1 VEKLFN
7 LQSKTPSKTNTQKAT
22 GILPKTQKLELK
34 NGLKVLLP
42 QSHKSPVVSI
52 QMWVRTGSADEKKGE
67 EGISH
72 FIEHLVFKG
81 TRKFKVG
88 EVASLIEGSGG
99 ELNAYTSFDQTV
111 FYVTIS
117 KQFVDTGLLAIAEMM
132 GFPKFDPIEINNERE
147 VVIEEIKRGMDSLGR
162 RASQLLFST
171 AFQKHPYGIPV
182 IGYDKN
188 IRKVTPKK
196 LKDYYH
202 ARYVPKNMF
211 LVVAGD
217 FENIEMRKKVND
229 FFGEFKAYKP
239 KKIKRTSEPMQ
250 KKPRVAVEKANFEQ
264 SVGYLAWK
272 VPGLK
277 HPDTPVLDVLSMILG
292 QGDSSRLVKRL
303 RIEKPIVN
311 SVGASVFAPEDQGI
325 FTVSMGYQ
333 KEMLND
339 ALEEIKQTILE
350 LFSKPFD
357 AKEIESAV
365 LNLETEKFY
374 SVETVDGLA
383 RFAGSQEFS
392 AKDLTFQDKYLRR
405 VRKVRGA
412 DLVRVAKKYLKTE
425 TLSAAFVSNDETLQV
440 KKSIK
445 SWIEDYGLCLRAKKA
460 KQPKSPAPK
469 LKKLV
474 SVLGVGHSEVERLT
488 LKSGVKILFYPSKET
503 HLVSVKAAFLG
514 GLRDENDNQGGLT
527 EMLARAWMGGTHQW
541 TEKQINEKIDSFAA
555 AISPVS
561 GRNSIGLGADFISSF
576 EDEVAPLFLDILSNP
591 IFPEEVVE
599 REKTV
604 LLQEIKSK
612 NDNPSSVAG
621 REFMAKIFPG
631 HPYSRDLMGD
641 ETSVS
646 SLKAQDIKRH
656 WAHLSHRKNLTVVVS
671 GNFNRARWM
680 EWLEKGTMAL
690 GSSEI
695 PGKKFSARRIE
706 TETHAFKESI
716 KEQSHVMYGFQG
728 LTITDPERYA
738 LQVMQSILAGQ
749 GGRLFLELRDK
760 NSLAYSVSPMR
771 MEGVETGYF
780 GAYIGCSPEKVQ
792 KAISMMKEQFDL
804 LMDTKVEKEELLRA
818 QRYLIGR
825 HDIDLQ
831 RTSAVAS
838 SILYDE
844 IYGNDSKESFKIA
857 EKYFAV
863 NAEQVQKLAKKIFQQ
878 KPVLVVVGP
887 QNPWK

>member
-1 VEKLFN
+1 LEKSIN
-7 LQSKTPSKTNTQKAT
+7 LQQKTPSKTNANRAA
-22 GILPKTQKLELK
+22 GILPKTQKTQLK
-34 NGLKVLLP
+34 NGLKVLLL

-52 QMWVRTGSADEKKGE
+52 QMWVRTGSADELKGE

-88 EVASLIEGSGG
+88 EIASMIEGSGG

-117 KQFVDTGLLAIAEMM
+117 KQFINTGLLAISEMM
-132 GFPKFDPIEINNERE
+132 GFPKFDPVEIDNERE

-188 IRKVTPKK
+188 IRKVSPKK
-196 LKDYYH
+196 LTDYYH

-217 FENIEMRKKVND
+217 FDNADMKQKVVE
-229 FFGEFKAYKP
+229 FFGEFKDYKV
-239 KKIKRTSEPMQ
+239 KRIKRAKEPIQ
-250 KKPRVAVEKANFEQ
+250 KKSRIAVEKANFEQ
-264 SVGYLAWK
+264 SVGYIAWK

-277 HPDTPVLDVLSMILG
+277 HQDTPALDVLSMILG
-292 QGDSSRLVKRL
+292 QGDSSRLVKKL

-325 FTVSMGYQ
+325 FTISMGYQ
-333 KEMLND
+333 KERLSE
-339 ALEEIKQTILE
+339 ALGEIRIILLD

-357 AKEIESAV
+357 AEEIEGAV

-383 RFAGSQEFS
+383 RSAGSQEFS
-392 AKDLTFQDKYLRR
+392 AQDLTFQDKYLRKI
-405 VRKVRGA
+405 RKVRA
-412 DLVRVAKKYLKTE
+412 TDLVRVAKKYLKVE
-425 TLSAAFVSNDETLQV
+425 TISAAFISNDDPKKV
-440 KKSIK
+440 KKCIQQWVSQ
-445 SWIEDYGLCLRAKKA
+445 YGKDLKVRKPK
-460 KQPKSPAPK
+460 PVKSPSPK
-469 LKKLV
+469 LRKII
-474 SVLGVGHSEVERLT
+474 SVLGTQKSDIESL
-488 LKSGVKILFYPSKET
+488 LLPSGVKVLFYPSKET

-514 GLRDENDNQGGLT
+514 GLRDERDDQGGLT
-527 EMLARAWMGGTHQW
+527 EMLARAWMGGTNLW
-541 TEKQINEKIDSFAA
+541 TEEQINEKIDSLAA
-555 AISPVS
+555 SLSPIA

-576 EDEVAPLFLDILSNP
+576 EDEVAPLFLNILSNP
-591 IFPEEVVE
+591 VFPDEVVD

-604 LLQEIKSK
+604 LLEEIKSK
-612 NDNPSSVAG
+612 NDNPSTVAG
-621 REFMAKIFPG
+621 REFMAKIFQG
-631 HPYSRDLMGD
+631 HPYSRDMMGD
-641 ETSVS
+641 VS
-646 SLKAQDIKRH
+646 SIGALNSQAIKRH
-656 WAHLSHRKNLTVVVS
+656 WAQISQRKNLTLVVS
-671 GNFNRARWM
+671 GNFNRSKWID
-680 EWLEKGTMAL
+680 WIEKGTKAL
-690 GSSEI
+690 GSAQTQKKVFVASQVESETR
-695 PGKKFSARRIE
+695 S
-706 TETHAFKESI
+706 FKESI

-771 MEGVETGYF
+771 MEGIETGYF

-804 LMDTKVEKEELLRA
+804 LVTTKVESEELLRA

-844 IYGNDSKESFKIA
+844 IYGNDAKESLKVA
-857 EKYFAV
+857 KKYFAV
-863 NAEQVQKLAKKIFQQ
+863 TADQIQKLAKRIFDQN
-878 KPVLVVVGP
+878 PVLVVVGP
-887 QNPWK
+887 QNPWA